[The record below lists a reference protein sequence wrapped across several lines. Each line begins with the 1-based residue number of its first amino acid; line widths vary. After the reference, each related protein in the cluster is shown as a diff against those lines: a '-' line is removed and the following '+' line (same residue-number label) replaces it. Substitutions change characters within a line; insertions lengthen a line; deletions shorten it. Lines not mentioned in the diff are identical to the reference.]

1 MKAINQVNYL
11 SRGGHIVPEG
21 LDVLTVYRYR
31 ANMCKHVARAEY
43 DVPQPD
49 KQKYKRTRDQQAYL
63 HDFQGMK

>member
-1 MKAINQVNYL
+1 M
-11 SRGGHIVPEG
+11 
-21 LDVLTVYRYR
+21 LTVYRYR

-49 KQKYKRTRDQQAYL
+49 KQKYKPTRDQQAYL